1 MENSIVKATD
11 GSMMVVTQ
19 VKGKL
24 IDTSV
29 FFSDGITKCTDDLA
43 QAFIG
48 NSKITLDAAVSSG
61 ALDTYT
67 VECFNYILKG
77 LAGI

>member
-1 MENSIVKATD
+1 MENSIIKAID

-19 VKGKL
+19 VKGKVV
-24 IDTSV
+24 DTSV

-43 QAFIG
+43 QAFVG
-48 NSKITLDAAVSSG
+48 NAKITLDKAVSSG
-61 ALDTYT
+61 VLDTYT

-77 LAGI
+77 LGGI